1 MGVSSQRLQLPVA
14 MAAED
19 GGRNDPDAAAKF
31 TEEIK
36 AFVASGEAEKA
47 FPPTLT
53 AADRKIVHDICYE
66 LDLMC
71 KSRGPKSN
79 GRFITVFQPDA
90 SQLAKLKESKKRAL
104 ERKAATDSAK
114 PDEPAAPAAKRQKTQ
129 EGCFIGED
137 FSPLELVSVLDYNHD
152 SKIFEFGLPDGQSL
166 NLPVCACILMKGK
179 TADGEDAVRPYTP
192 ISDNSMV
199 GKFQLLIKKY
209 EQGVV
214 SKYVHSL
221 KVGDKVDFKHIP
233 FNVKIQHPFVAQ
245 TEGGG
250 PVRTV
255 SMLCGGTGIAPMYQA
270 LHKVLSDSND
280 ETVVTLLY
288 GNRTEADI
296 LLRKEL
302 DALAAK
308 HPTQL
313 KLHHILGA
321 TAEDPAPEG
330 WAGEVG
336 WIDEDKIKRLCPAP
350 APDTLVFVCGVPA
363 LYTSLCGPRNDK
375 SLPEDT
381 VLAKLGYSESMVF
394 KF

>member
-1 MGVSSQRLQLPVA
+1 
-14 MAAED
+14 MAAD
-19 GGRNDPDAAAKF
+19 GGRNDPAAAAKF

-36 AFVASGEAEKA
+36 AFVASGEQSKS

-53 AADRKIVHDICYE
+53 AADRKIVHDICYK
-66 LDLMC
+66 LDLVC
-71 KSRGPKSN
+71 KSRGPKTD
-79 GRFITVFQPDA
+79 GRFITVFQPDPA
-90 SQLAKLKESKKRAL
+90 QLAKLKESKKRAL
-104 ERKAATDSAK
+104 ERQAAAADSPKADDA
-114 PDEPAAPAAKRQKTQ
+114 EPAAKRQKTQ
-129 EGCFIGED
+129 EGCFIGAE
-137 FSPLELVSVLDYNHD
+137 FSPFELVATLDYNHD

-192 ISDNSMV
+192 ISDNSTV

-221 KVGDKVDFKHIP
+221 KIGDKVEFKHIP

-245 TEGGG
+245 AEGGG
-250 PVRTV
+250 PVRSV

-280 ETVVTLLY
+280 DTVVTLLY
-288 GNRTEADI
+288 GNRSEADI

-308 HPTQL
+308 HPSQL

-336 WIDEDKIKRLCPAP
+336 WIDEDKVRRLCPAP
-350 APDTLVFVCGVPA
+350 GPDTLVFVCGVPA
-363 LYTSLCGPRNDK
+363 LYTTLCGPRGDTSMPK
-375 SLPEDT
+375 DT

>member
-1 MGVSSQRLQLPVA
+1 
-14 MAAED
+14 MAAAGVV
-19 GGRNDPDAAAKF
+19 GGAAAKF
-31 TEEIK
+31 MAEIK
-36 AFVASGEAEKA
+36 AFVASDEQEKA

-53 AADRKIVHDICYE
+53 AEDRKVVHDICYE
-66 LDLMC
+66 LDLLC

-79 GRFITVFQPDA
+79 GRFITAMKPHA
-90 SQLAKLKESKKRAL
+90 MQLAKLKDSKKRAL
-104 ERKAATDSAK
+104 ERKAAAA
-114 PDEPAAPAAKRQKTQ
+114 AAPAAKRHQKT
-129 EGCFIGED
+129 EGSSGCFIGAD
-137 FSPLELVSVLDYNHD
+137 FAPLELVAVVDYNHD
-152 SKIFEFGLPDGQSL
+152 SKIFEFGLSEGQSL

-192 ISDNSMV
+192 ISDNSML

-214 SKYVHSL
+214 SKHVHGL
-221 KVGDKVDFKHIP
+221 QVGNKVEFKHIP
-233 FNVKIQHPFVAQ
+233 FNVKIQHPFKAQ
-245 TEGGG
+245 TEAAG

-270 LHKVLSDSND
+270 MHKVLSDSTD
-280 ETVVTLLY
+280 DTVVTLLY
-288 GNRTEADI
+288 GNRSEADI

-308 HPTQL
+308 HPAQL

-321 TAEDPAPEG
+321 APGDPAPEG
-330 WAGEVG
+330 WTGEVG
-336 WIDEDKIKRLCPAP
+336 WIDEEKIKRLCAAP
-350 APDTLVFVCGVPA
+350 AADTLVFVCGVPA
-363 LYTSLCGPRNDK
+363 LYTALCGPRGDK

-381 VLAKLGYSESMVF
+381 VLAKLGYTAEMVS

>member
-1 MGVSSQRLQLPVA
+1 
-14 MAAED
+14 MAAD
-19 GGRNDPDAAAKF
+19 GGRNDPAAAAKF

-36 AFVASGEAEKA
+36 AFVASGEQSKS
-47 FPPTLT
+47 FPPTLS

-66 LDLMC
+66 LDLVC
-71 KSRGPKSN
+71 KSRGPKTA
-79 GRFITVFQPDA
+79 GRFITVFQPDPT
-90 SQLAKLKESKKRAL
+90 QLLKLKESKKRAL
-104 ERKAATDSAK
+104 ERQATATDSPK
-114 PDEPAAPAAKRQKTQ
+114 SDVTEPTAKRQKTQ
-129 EGCFIGED
+129 EGCFIGPE
-137 FSPLELVSVLDYNHD
+137 FSPLELVATLDYNHD

-221 KVGDKVDFKHIP
+221 KIGDKVEFKHIP

-245 TEGGG
+245 SEGGG

-280 ETVVTLLY
+280 DTVVTLLY

-296 LLRKEL
+296 LLREEL

-308 HPTQL
+308 HPAQL

-330 WAGEVG
+330 WTGEVG
-336 WIDEDKIKRLCPAP
+336 WIDEDKIRRLCPAP
-350 APDTLVFVCGVPA
+350 GPDTLVFVCGVPA
-363 LYTSLCGPRNDK
+363 LYTSLCGPRGDT

-381 VLAKLGYSESMVF
+381 VLAKLGYSPSMVF